1 MSEKSLLDQW
11 RDMAY
16 DRNLSKNELETF
28 WSRYFTIAKDQ
39 LEKFWGTYFTIEREI
54 YEQLLENPDE
64 EVKGTVKELAEKYG
78 QDVMTMVGFLDGI
91 DESLVVPNP
100 IDTMDEDTKMDIY
113 NEGDIAFCGAVI
125 TYYDEN
131 SGTYSEID
139 VNEDGT
145 YIAPRGQISTSDLSL
160 SFTYSRSPAAKN
172 TKLSYIKVTYNY
184 NWLNLPFF
192 RWQDPTSVSW
202 DDSKF
207 QMTDNS
213 FSKVDKYDGYVIGP
227 NGELLG
233 PYTNQTHSSEN
244 GYANASNAGVS
255 WYADLKGYIG
265 VQPTKLYGSG
275 TFKLAPKSTTTS
287 GSTTLY
293 GHYVHPKAE
302 LGLSVN
308 VSSYG
313 SFSISGGSNY
323 DERGSQKTISW

>member
-1 MSEKSLLDQW
+1 MIKKHFKKLVSVALTAVMALGMTTTAFANEKDTLNLDAAL
-11 RDMAY
+11 M
-16 DRNLSKNELETF
+16 
-28 WSRYFTIAKDQ
+28 
-39 LEKFWGTYFTIEREI
+39 EKGYPQIV
-54 YEQLLENPDE
+54 L
-64 EVKGTVKELAEKYG
+64 
-78 QDVMTMVGFLDGI
+78 
-91 DESLVVPNP
+91 
-100 IDTMDEDTKMDIY
+100 DTMDEDTKMDIY

-172 TKLSYIKVTYNY
+172 T
-184 NWLNLPFF
+184 
-192 RWQDPTSVSW
+192 
-202 DDSKF
+202 
-207 QMTDNS
+207 
-213 FSKVDKYDGYVIGP
+213 
-227 NGELLG
+227 
-233 PYTNQTHSSEN
+233 
-244 GYANASNAGVS
+244 
-255 WYADLKGYIG
+255 
-265 VQPTKLYGSG
+265 
-275 TFKLAPKSTTTS
+275 
-287 GSTTLY
+287 TLY

>member
-1 MSEKSLLDQW
+1 MFPLSDVLPSL
-11 RDMAY
+11 
-16 DRNLSKNELETF
+16 
-28 WSRYFTIAKDQ
+28 
-39 LEKFWGTYFTIEREI
+39 
-54 YEQLLENPDE
+54 
-64 EVKGTVKELAEKYG
+64 
-78 QDVMTMVGFLDGI
+78 
-91 DESLVVPNP
+91 
-100 IDTMDEDTKMDIY
+100 
-113 NEGDIAFCGAVI
+113 
-125 TYYDEN
+125 
-131 SGTYSEID
+131 
-139 VNEDGT
+139 
-145 YIAPRGQISTSDLSL
+145 APV
-160 SFTYSRSPAAKN
+160 PAAGCP
-172 TKLSYIKVTYNY
+172 LSAVFPAYGVLPVPSAPVCAFPLGGVARPDIKVTYNY

>member
-1 MSEKSLLDQW
+1 MFAKNSKAYSVYLLFRFVCSLAVSMSTVLSIVYHLEVVQLD
-11 RDMAY
+11 A
-16 DRNLSKNELETF
+16 F
-28 WSRYFTIAKDQ
+28 Q
-39 LEKFWGTYFTIEREI
+39 LV
-54 YEQLLENPDE
+54 L
-64 EVKGTVKELAEKYG
+64 VGTVQETSCFLFEMPTGVVADLYSRRRSVLIGMFLYG
-78 QDVMTMVGFLDGI
+78 LGFL
-91 DESLVVPNP
+91 
-100 IDTMDEDTKMDIY
+100 M
-113 NEGDIAFCGAVI
+113 EGGAVI

>member
-1 MSEKSLLDQW
+1 MLYAQSFSNIFHFFSDILCTMCYVKIVNYYSFTERAVLLMIKKHFKKLVSVALTAVMALGMTTTAFANEKDTLNLDAAL
-11 RDMAY
+11 M
-16 DRNLSKNELETF
+16 
-28 WSRYFTIAKDQ
+28 
-39 LEKFWGTYFTIEREI
+39 EKGYPQIV
-54 YEQLLENPDE
+54 L
-64 EVKGTVKELAEKYG
+64 
-78 QDVMTMVGFLDGI
+78 
-91 DESLVVPNP
+91 
-100 IDTMDEDTKMDIY
+100 DTMDEDTKMDIY

>member
-1 MSEKSLLDQW
+1 MIKKHFKKLVSVALTAVMALGMTTTAFANEKDTLNLDAAL
-11 RDMAY
+11 M
-16 DRNLSKNELETF
+16 
-28 WSRYFTIAKDQ
+28 
-39 LEKFWGTYFTIEREI
+39 EKGYPQIV
-54 YEQLLENPDE
+54 L
-64 EVKGTVKELAEKYG
+64 
-78 QDVMTMVGFLDGI
+78 
-91 DESLVVPNP
+91 
-100 IDTMDEDTKMDIY
+100 DTMDEDTKMDIY
-113 NEGDIAFCGAVI
+113 NEGDFAFCGAVI

>member
-1 MSEKSLLDQW
+1 MPYIM
-11 RDMAY
+11 R
-16 DRNLSKNELETF
+16 
-28 WSRYFTIAKDQ
+28 FT
-39 LEKFWGTYFTIEREI
+39 
-54 YEQLLENPDE
+54 
-64 EVKGTVKELAEKYG
+64 V
-78 QDVMTMVGFLDGI
+78 FLF
-91 DESLVVPNP
+91 SQCVLH
-100 IDTMDEDTKMDIY
+100 
-113 NEGDIAFCGAVI
+113 FCF
-125 TYYDEN
+125 
-131 SGTYSEID
+131 
-139 VNEDGT
+139 
-145 YIAPRGQISTSDLSL
+145 QSL
-160 SFTYSRSPAAKN
+160 S
-172 TKLSYIKVTYNY
+172 
-184 NWLNLPFF
+184 PFGK
-192 RWQDPTSVSW
+192 PTFCW
-202 DDSKF
+202 CL
-207 QMTDNS
+207 
-213 FSKVDKYDGYVIGP
+213 VDKYDGYVIGP

>member
-1 MSEKSLLDQW
+1 MIKKHFKKLVSVALTAVMALGMTTTAFANEKDTLNLDAAL
-11 RDMAY
+11 M
-16 DRNLSKNELETF
+16 
-28 WSRYFTIAKDQ
+28 
-39 LEKFWGTYFTIEREI
+39 EKGYPQIV
-54 YEQLLENPDE
+54 L
-64 EVKGTVKELAEKYG
+64 
-78 QDVMTMVGFLDGI
+78 
-91 DESLVVPNP
+91 
-100 IDTMDEDTKMDIY
+100 DTMDEDTKMDIY

-145 YIAPRGQISTSDLSL
+145 YIAPR
-160 SFTYSRSPAAKN
+160 
-172 TKLSYIKVTYNY
+172 
-184 NWLNLPFF
+184 
-192 RWQDPTSVSW
+192 
-202 DDSKF
+202 
-207 QMTDNS
+207 
-213 FSKVDKYDGYVIGP
+213 
-227 NGELLG
+227 
-233 PYTNQTHSSEN
+233 
-244 GYANASNAGVS
+244 
-255 WYADLKGYIG
+255 
-265 VQPTKLYGSG
+265 SG

>member
-1 MSEKSLLDQW
+1 MIKKHFKKLVSVALTAVMALGMTTTAFANEKDTLNLDAAL
-11 RDMAY
+11 M
-16 DRNLSKNELETF
+16 
-28 WSRYFTIAKDQ
+28 
-39 LEKFWGTYFTIEREI
+39 EKGYPQIV
-54 YEQLLENPDE
+54 L
-64 EVKGTVKELAEKYG
+64 
-78 QDVMTMVGFLDGI
+78 
-91 DESLVVPNP
+91 
-100 IDTMDEDTKMDIY
+100 DTMDEDPKMDIS
-113 NEGDIAFCGAVI
+113 NAGDIAFCGAVI